1 MRACQYHDNINHIQ
15 SMTCHHVSQCQSWSW
30 LKQSPCQSSAWTKP
44 ASAWASTHSWQR
56 KPTSGDFGLGEL
68 MMMIV
73 IIMREKPVQ
82 LPMLW
87 NWLDNCGLCL
97 LWLHN
102 HRIVI
107 KFTQVT
113 HRCHNFR
120 DGPMLSDCWPWTN
133 LLRAVSRSKSGTWCR
148 WTLIN
153 FLVLNHLKTYH
164 DYCASQVIEP
174 QFQRDFISLLP
185 KELAL

>member
-148 WTLIN
+148 WTMIKL
-153 FLVLNHLKTYH
+153 LVLNHLKNYH
-164 DYCASQVIEP
+164 GYCASQVIEP